1 MKDDIKNLIAAA
13 RSAYPDMKTVQR
25 LCDELEKSAQFNDD
39 TLAIKIGLQEDN
51 RRLMARVKEL
61 GTVCAESY
69 QVVGALANVGGVFNE
84 LPVIKA
90 LDNLSAQ
97 KLVHTDVLPFSLP
110 FSLDYT
116 AIKKAANYPV
126 AASMGMTGIPPMS
139 PECFRQHAILSAMNG
154 MLASGCW
161 DNPKDLVSDALVSV
175 NHLTRE
181 LAK

>member
-13 RSAYPDMKTVQR
+13 RSAYPNMKTVQR

-39 TLAIKIGLQEDN
+39 TLAIKISLAEENQRLQAKEE
-51 RRLMARVKEL
+51 EL
-61 GTVCAESY
+61 GTICAESY
-69 QVVGALANVGGVFNE
+69 QVVGALAVAAGVFNE

-97 KLVHTDVLPFSLP
+97 VLVHTDVLP

-116 AIKKAANYPV
+116 AIKKAANYPI

>member
-39 TLAIKIGLQEDN
+39 TLAIKIGLHEDN
-51 RRLMARVKEL
+51 KRLTARVEEL
-61 GTVCAESY
+61 ETVCAESY
-69 QVVGALANVGGVFNE
+69 QVVGALADMGGVFNE

-97 KLVHTDVLPFSLP
+97 KLVHTDVLPFSL
-110 FSLDYT
+110 DD
-116 AIKKAANYPV
+116 AVVKQAANYPI
-126 AASMGMTGIPPMS
+126 AASMGMTGVPPMS

-175 NHLTRE
+175 DHLTRE

>member
-13 RSAYPDMKTVQR
+13 RGAYPDMKIVQL
-25 LCDELEKSAQFNDD
+25 LCDELEKSAQFNED
-39 TLAIKIGLQEDN
+39 TLKIKIGLAEENQ
-51 RRLMARVKEL
+51 RLQAKEEEL
-61 GTVCAESY
+61 GTICAESY
-69 QVVGALANVGGVFNE
+69 QVVGALAVAAGVFNE

-97 KLVHTDVLPFSLP
+97 VLVHTDVLP

-139 PECFRQHAILSAMNG
+139 PECFRQHAVLAVVSG

-161 DNPKDLVSDALVSV
+161 DNPKDLVSDTLVAV